1 MDFVSTHVQ
10 DMATAYEAA
19 DNQEDKEKAEDGNAT
34 DDTEDDYCINATP
47 AQWQR
52 GADAAAEA
60 ENRAGAAGEVE
71 IEVEEFEYND
81 VMYLLDPAAQ
91 KVYTRNG
98 DNEFV
103 GGMFGNEIDFD
114 AADSAEDADEDPSGL
129 SAVTG
134 QMQDARNEAEDGDDT
149 DVGGSSVF
157 FNRDV

>member
-1 MDFVSTHVQ
+1 MAPVGPQDAMDDLLPPSTHVQ

-81 VMYLLDPAAQ
+81 VMYLLEPAAQ
-91 KVYTRNG
+91 KVY
-98 DNEFV
+98 
-103 GGMFGNEIDFD
+103 
-114 AADSAEDADEDPSGL
+114 
-129 SAVTG
+129 
-134 QMQDARNEAEDGDDT
+134 AR
-149 DVGGSSVF
+149 F
-157 FNRDV
+157 QR